1 MSERKAAPP
10 CVAWRRVEGD
20 GGERRVCE
28 HSVGGDRARVLPLI
42 RTRLVAASLAVP
54 LSRLWADV
62 CGRPPTRQPE
72 CAARSLSGSSA
83 HRAALHSSSLSH
95 ERTPASTPPPQVALH
110 RRPGRQRGHLLQGGH
125 VRDGCVLWAARRR
138 GTGKNRARRRGGGPC
153 IATTTFSFTHTRALR
168 ALSFFSCFPL
178 FFQTRTSSTP
188 VRGGREER
196 REEREREREKGRNGG
211 ALLPRSTCSHHSLTL
226 PPRLFHPRPTST
238 EFTNPKH

>member
-28 HSVGGDRARVLPLI
+28 RSVGGDRARVLPLI

-54 LSRLWADV
+54 LSRLWAHM

-72 CAARSLSGSSA
+72 CAARSLPGSSA
-83 HRAALHSSSLSH
+83 HRAALHSSLSH

-110 RRPGRQRGHLLQGGH
+110 RRPGRQRGHLLQGGQ

-168 ALSFFSCFPL
+168 ALSFFSCFPF

-196 REEREREREKGRNGG
+196 REERERARE
-211 ALLPRSTCSHHSLTL
+211 
-226 PPRLFHPRPTST
+226 
-238 EFTNPKH
+238 